1 MTQESF
7 ADGHVHYETGD
18 DRVATITLNRPDKLN
33 GIDRDMI
40 EVISRLWER
49 IREDDAVH
57 AVVFRAAGERAFS
70 TGLDRNEG
78 FVYPENLW
86 NKWDPGE
93 KLDTKAIKCWKPVVC
108 AINGMCAGGAFY
120 IVGGSDVV
128 IASDDATFFDPH
140 VDSGLV
146 AALEPISMSRKM
158 PLGEI
163 LRVSLMGVEER
174 MSARRAFEIGLISEI
189 VSREDLWARA
199 HKLAAVIAS
208 KPTVVTQGTVR
219 AIWESL
225 DTGRTQAMARGLAYT
240 QLGNPIGE
248 AEAGNVLKTGVRKPF
263 EIR

>member
-1 MTQESF
+1 MPIESF
-7 ADGHVHYETGD
+7 VDDTVRYEVTD
-18 DRVATITLNRPDKLN
+18 DRVATITLNRGKKLN

-40 EVISRLWER
+40 EVIADLWER
-49 IREDDAVH
+49 VKQDDNVH
-57 AVVFRAAGERAFS
+57 AAVFRAAGERAFS
-70 TGLDRNEG
+70 TGLDRKKG
-78 FVYPENLW
+78 FVYPDNLW

-93 KLDTKAIKCWKPVVC
+93 KLDPKAIKCWKPVVC
-108 AINGMCAGGAFY
+108 AVNGMCAGGAFY

-158 PLGEI
+158 PLSEI
-163 LRVSLMGVEER
+163 LRVSLMGVDER
-174 MSARRAFEIGLISEI
+174 MSARRALEIGLISEI
-189 VSREDLWARA
+189 TTREALWERA
-199 HKLAAVIAS
+199 HRIAAVIAS
-208 KPTVVTQGTVR
+208 KPSVATQGTVR

-225 DTGRTQAMARGLAYT
+225 DTGRSQAMSRGLSYT
-240 QLGNPIGE
+240 QLGNTIGE